1 LNDEFVWFGNIAE
14 RDFKDMATANV
25 TKIDYYEVLSVSRDA
40 SDQELKTSY
49 RKLAMQFHPDRNPD
63 DPTAEE
69 KFKECSEAYQVLSD
83 PEKRAAYDR
92 YGHAAFQGGGGAGG
106 PFGGAQGFNGQDLGD
121 IFGDLF
127 GEMFNMGGNGGRK
140 ASRVQRGRDLR
151 YDLTLEFEEAVFGK
165 EKEITIRRME
175 TCTDC
180 KGSGAAKGKAAVTCT
195 QCGGR
200 GQQRFQQGFFS
211 VARTCSVCGGTGTLI
226 VDPCTT
232 CKGDTRVQTEHKIM
246 VKVPAGVEQD
256 TRIRYQGEGEAGKF
270 AGPAG
275 DLYVVLN
282 VKAHKFFERDGDDL
296 HCVMPISFP
305 QAALGTEL
313 EIQTLEGPAA
323 IKVPEG
329 TQSGKEFKLKG
340 KGVPHLNSHG
350 KGDLIVEI
358 RVQTPSK
365 LNKQQKEL
373 LKQLSETMVVENTPT
388 SRGLFEKVKE
398 MFS

>member
-1 LNDEFVWFGNIAE
+1 
-14 RDFKDMATANV
+14 MSATANV
-25 TKIDYYEVLSVSRDA
+25 TKVDFYEVLSVSRDA
-40 SDQELKTSY
+40 SDQELKTAY
-49 RKLAMQFHPDRNPD
+49 RKLAMQYHPDRNPD
-63 DPTAEE
+63 DPSAEE

-92 YGHAAFQGGGGAGG
+92 YGHAAFSGGGPGAGN
-106 PFGGAQGFNGQDLGD
+106 PFTGNAQDLGD

-127 GEMFNMGGNGGRK
+127 GEMFNMGGGGGRK

-151 YDLTLEFEEAVFGK
+151 YDMTLEFEEAVFGK

-180 KGSGAAKGKAAVTCT
+180 KGTGAAKGKAPVTCT

-226 VDPCTT
+226 VDPCQT
-232 CKGDTRVQTEHKIM
+232 CRGETRVQTEHKIL

-275 DLYVVLN
+275 DLYVVLT
-282 VKAHKFFERDGDDL
+282 VKEHKFFERDGDDL

-313 EIQTLEGPAA
+313 EIQTLEGPAT

-329 TQSGKEFKLKG
+329 TQSGKEFKLRG

-358 RVQTPSK
+358 RVQTPGK

-373 LKQLSETMVVENTPT
+373 LRQLSETIVVENTPT
-388 SRGLFEKVKE
+388 SRGLFSKMKE

>member
-1 LNDEFVWFGNIAE
+1 
-14 RDFKDMATANV
+14 MSATV
-25 TKIDYYEVLSVSRDA
+25 TKTDFYEVLHVSRDA
-40 SDQELKTSY
+40 SDQQLKAAY
-49 RKLAMQFHPDRNPD
+49 RKQAMKYHPDRNPGD
-63 DPTAEE
+63 HTAEE

-92 YGHAAFQGGGGAGG
+92 YGHAAFQGSSSGFNGNPFGGG
-106 PFGGAQGFNGQDLGD
+106 FGGAQGFGGQDLGD

-127 GEMFNMGGNGGRK
+127 GEMFNMGGSARGGK
-140 ASRVQRGRDLR
+140 ASRAQRGRDLR
-151 YDLTLEFEEAVFGK
+151 YDLTIAFEEAVFGV
-165 EKEITIRRME
+165 EREIKIRRSE
-175 TCTDC
+175 TCTSC
-180 KGSGAAKGKAAVTCT
+180 HGTGAAKGKQPVTCT

-232 CKGDTRVQTEHKIM
+232 CHGETRVQTEHTIL

-270 AGPAG
+270 GGPSG
-275 DLYVVLN
+275 DLYVVLS
-282 VKAHKFFERDGDDL
+282 VKEHKFFERDGDDL
-296 HCVMPISFP
+296 HCVLPISFP

-313 EIQTLEGPAA
+313 QIQTLEGVET
-323 IKVPEG
+323 IKIPEG
-329 TQSGKEFKLKG
+329 TQSGREVKLRG
-340 KGVPHLNSHG
+340 KGVPHLNERG

-373 LKQLSETMVVENTPT
+373 LRQLSETLHVENTPT
-388 SRGLFEKVKE
+388 SRGIFDKVKE
-398 MFS
+398 MFN

>member
-1 LNDEFVWFGNIAE
+1 
-14 RDFKDMATANV
+14 MSATANV
-25 TKIDYYEVLSVSRDA
+25 TKIDYYELLAVSKDA
-40 SDQELKTSY
+40 SDQELKTAY
-49 RKLAMQFHPDRNPD
+49 RKLAMQHHPDRNPNN
-63 DPTAEE
+63 PEAEE
-69 KFKECSEAYQVLSD
+69 KFKACSEAYSVLSD

-92 YGHAAFQGGGGAGG
+92 YGHAAFNGGGGGGNPFAGG
-106 PFGGAQGFNGQDLGD
+106 GFNGNAQDLGD

-127 GEMFNMGGNGGRK
+127 GEMFNMGGSGSRK

-165 EKEITIRRME
+165 EKEITVRRLE
-175 TCTDC
+175 TCVDC
-180 KGSGAAKGKAAVTCT
+180 KGTGSAKGKTPATCT

-226 VDPCTT
+226 VDPCNT
-232 CKGDTRVQTEHKIM
+232 CKGDTRVQREHNIL

-256 TRIRYQGEGEAGKF
+256 TRIRYQGEGEAGKYG
-270 AGPAG
+270 GPAG

-313 EIQTLEGPAA
+313 EIQTLEGPAT

-329 TQSGKEFKLKG
+329 TQSGKAFKLRA
-340 KGVPHLNSHG
+340 KGVPHLNSSG

-365 LNKQQKEL
+365 LSKQQKEL
-373 LKQLSETMVVENTPT
+373 LRELSETMVVENTPH
-388 SRGLFEKVKE
+388 SRGLFEKVKDI
-398 MFS
+398 FS